1 MIHTI
6 EALLWIILGAV
17 LGGLIQAVI
26 NWYAAFRES
35 QGIALALAAE
45 VRALHD
51 LATFRQY
58 LDLSDQIVGRLNE
71 VGHVVNIGDIF
82 AISITQDYF
91 SVFNSVSSKIGLLGA
106 NSGEVVAVY
115 TFIKALFEDFA
126 QLQIRRDDFLDP
138 ARLLNVG
145 NPIDQQHL
153 PAVNEAVRII
163 LLELTQ
169 NIRTL
174 IGRLMTNPIID
185 TLETYSRK
193 RWMRHIFE

>member
-26 NWYAAFRES
+26 NWYSAFRES

-45 VRALHD
+45 LRALRD

-58 LDLSDQIVGRLNE
+58 LALSDQIVGRLNE
-71 VGHVVNIGDIF
+71 VGHIVNIGDIF

-91 SVFNSVSSKIGLLGA
+91 SVFNSVSSKIGLLGKH
-106 NSGEVVAVY
+106 SGEVVAVY

-138 ARLLNVG
+138 ARLLNSG
-145 NPIDQQHL
+145 NPINQDSL
-153 PAVNEAVRII
+153 PAANEAVRMI

-169 NIRTL
+169 NMRTL
-174 IGRLMTNPIID
+174 IGRLIDNPITD